1 MGICIALMFGRL
13 GAVFGTNV
21 VALLLEN
28 YCESTFYLSGSSILG
43 NIVHISEFSIVIFNV
58 FFYPIPV
65 TACGFLA
72 IFLPKARDA
81 SSKDAPTIDRRIS
94 ISSRI

>member
-28 YCESTFYLSGSSILG
+28 YCESTFYLSGSTILG
-43 NIVHISEFSIVIFNV
+43 NVIQIPEFFIVIFNV
-58 FFYPIPV
+58 LLDPNFSLWILSDFPS
-65 TACGFLA
+65 
-72 IFLPKARDA
+72 K
-81 SSKDAPTIDRRIS
+81 SS
-94 ISSRI
+94 